1 MKGNIPSMDRQ
12 DGLSLIELMVALLLS
27 TLLILGVTQVYIDN
41 KRNYAFQQGQSDNL
55 ENARYALMLF
65 EEELYRTG
73 YQTSTDFGM
82 ENSFR
87 AAGPNVETNCSFAA
101 GEVINFDAEDQR
113 LCIRYQ
119 PALPEITTCDGEAVS
134 GGTNPYQAELSPV
147 TVELE
152 ITDNSLHCNGV
163 PMINNMVDIKLMFG
177 VSDGQARE
185 TQKFTDVPAA
195 NEQIRSVRYAAL
207 LKSRS
212 ENLADDDSSPVYAAW
227 REKWYTE
234 SDATPPD
241 RALYFSSGNT
251 IALRNLSK

>member
-1 MKGNIPSMDRQ
+1 MKGDILSRDRQ
-12 DGLSLIELMVALLLS
+12 GGLSLIELMVALLLS
-27 TLLILGVTQVYIDN
+27 TLLILGVTQIYIDN

-73 YQTSTDFGM
+73 YQASPDDKQD
-82 ENSFR
+82 NAFR
-87 AAGPNVETNCSFAA
+87 DDPNASANCSFTA
-101 GEVINFDAEDQR
+101 GEVINFDVVDQR

-119 PALPEITTCDGEAVS
+119 PALPQISICSGEAVT
-134 GGTNPYQAELSPV
+134 GGSNPYQAGLTPV
-147 TVELE
+147 TVELV

-177 VSDGQARE
+177 VSKGQTRE
-185 TQKFTDVPAA
+185 TQKFTDVPVGD
-195 NEQIRSVRYAAL
+195 EQIRSVRYAVL

-234 SDATPPD
+234 SGATPPD
-241 RALYFSSGNT
+241 RALYFSSENT